1 MGSRQPQDADSGP
14 MGRLG
19 LIPFWSR
26 QAARAKGPASCD
38 AHESPAGRNPWSHLQ
53 SPVFTLPLLCLIAA
67 KKATKERGDRAWEI
81 WVAVSLAEDG
91 SLQLYLGK
99 HKAREVL
106 CRASHVRRGRDGL
119 PSFIPCTHWHAPASI
134 LSMSFRAGARAA
146 SVQNCV
152 LCGAAELWA
161 QRA

>member
-1 MGSRQPQDADSGP
+1 

-67 KKATKERGDRAWEI
+67 KKATKERGDGAWEI

-106 CRASHVRRGRDGL
+106 CRASHVRRV
-119 PSFIPCTHWHAPASI
+119 SPA
-134 LSMSFRAGARAA
+134 ARARLHPLDVVSCWSSRRERA
-146 SVQNCV
+146 ELRALRSCGVV
-152 LCGAAELWA
+152 GAAGMTIF
-161 QRA
+161 R